1 MRLDKFLS
9 HSGYGSRK
17 EVKKIITSG
26 AIAVNGETVKK
37 VGFNVNPD
45 SDQVTYYNDTIHYQ
59 EFYYVMLNKPDGIIS
74 ATEDRIHQTV
84 IDWVELDYGHVELFP
99 VGRLDIDTT
108 GLLLLT
114 NNGQLA
120 HQLLSPKKSV
130 NKTYQVRVSGIVNE
144 KDIDTFTKGMNLGD
158 FISLPAELEILE
170 VMDDSQE
177 TWAEVTIQE
186 GKFHQV
192 KRMFEEVG
200 KHVLELHRIKMGPL
214 ILDPELELGDYR
226 ELTDEEMTLL
236 EPYGLKK

>member
-1 MRLDKFLS
+1 MMRLDKLLS

-17 EVKKIITSG
+17 DVKKIITSG

-37 VGFNVNPD
+37 VGYNVDPEV
-45 SDQVTYYNDTIHYQ
+45 DQVTYYNDPIHYQ
-59 EFYYVMLNKPDGIIS
+59 EFYYVMMNKPDGIIS

-84 IDWVELDYGHVELFP
+84 IDWVELDYGHIELFP

-130 NKTYQVRVSGIVNE
+130 NKTYQARVSGIVNE
-144 KDIDTFTKGMNLGD
+144 KDIESFSKGMDLGD
-158 FISLPAELEILE
+158 FRSLPAKLEILE

-192 KRMFEEVG
+192 KRMFEKVD
-200 KHVLELHRIKMGPL
+200 KQVLELHRIKMGPL
-214 ILDPELELGDYR
+214 VLDPELDLGDYR
-226 ELTDEEMTLL
+226 ELTDEERLAL
-236 EPYGLKK
+236 EPYGLE